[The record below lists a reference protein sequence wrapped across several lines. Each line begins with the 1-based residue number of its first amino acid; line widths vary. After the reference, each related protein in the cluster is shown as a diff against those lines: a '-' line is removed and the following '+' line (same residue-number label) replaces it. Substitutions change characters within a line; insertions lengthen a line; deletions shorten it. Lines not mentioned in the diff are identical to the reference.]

1 MKTRP
6 SRRSPSARVAKEAAK
21 PARAMTKRQLSRHQ
35 RDVMLQRVT
44 KIGFGVLFAVV
55 ILIVAFGYWREA
67 IAPAGEAVLRVR
79 GVPITTQ
86 TFAKVLG
93 YRQYTIDLQMA
104 RLRAFAEQQSR
115 TNQPNDQNGDLV
127 QQFVQQQ
134 LQQLQQQRAALEGEV
149 LDQMID
155 DELVRQE
162 ATKRGITLTPAEVDG
177 EIFKQYAPPTPE
189 SKPTSTSDQSTG
201 TTAGDGVAQPSGTS
215 DAATSAPGANATP
228 APTPTPLT
236 PEQVLAD
243 VRKQLDEL
251 GLLSEAEYRELI
263 VKPGILRDRL
273 QALLAEQVP
282 TSAEQ
287 VWARHILVDQE
298 EEAKD
303 VLAKLQGG
311 ADFAALANE
320 VSKDSSNKEKGGD
333 LGWFTREA
341 MVPEFEEAAFSL
353 QVGQLVTEP
362 VKTTFGYHVIQALG
376 HEESRPLSEEQLKK
390 AKDDALD
397 KWLKAQRVDDPKAID
412 YSGFGWSNMK
422 WARDW
427 IAKNAKYLQAPPAK
441 K

>member
-1 MKTRP
+1 LKTRQ
-6 SRRSPSARVAKEAAK
+6 SKKSPRPRVEREAAK
-21 PARAMTKRQLSRHQ
+21 AARPMTRRQLSRHQ
-35 RDVMLQRVT
+35 RDVMLQRIT
-44 KIGFGVLFAVV
+44 KIGFGALLAAI

-67 IAPAGEAVLRVR
+67 IAPAGEAILRVR
-79 GVPITTQ
+79 GTSITTQ

-104 RLRAFAEQQSR
+104 RLRAFAEQQGR
-115 TNQPNDQNGDLV
+115 TNPPDDQNSALV

-134 LQQLQQQRAALEGEV
+134 LQQLEQQRAALEGDV

-162 ATKRGITLTPAEVDG
+162 AAKRGITLTPAEVDG

-189 SKPTSTSDQSTG
+189 SQATAAAGQG
-201 TTAGDGVAQPSGTS
+201 TAAPGESAAQPGATPAAATAG
-215 DAATSAPGANATP
+215 APEANATP
-228 APTPTPLT
+228 APTATPMT
-236 PEQVLAD
+236 PDQILAT

-273 QALLAEQVP
+273 QGLLAGQVP

-298 EEAKD
+298 EEATD

-311 ADFAALANE
+311 ADFAALAKE
-320 VSKDSSNKEKGGD
+320 VSQDTSNKDQGGD
-333 LGWFTREA
+333 LGWFAREA
-341 MVPEFEEAAFSL
+341 MVPEFEEAAFGL
-353 QVGQLVTEP
+353 QVGQIVTGP
-362 VKTTFGYHVIQALG
+362 VKTNFGYHIIQALG
-376 HEESRPLSEEQLKK
+376 HEDSHPLSEEQLER
-390 AKDDALD
+390 AKDSALD
-397 KWLKAQRVDDPKAID
+397 KWLRAQRVDDPQAID
-412 YSGFGWSNMK
+412 YSGFGWSAMK

-441 K
+441 R